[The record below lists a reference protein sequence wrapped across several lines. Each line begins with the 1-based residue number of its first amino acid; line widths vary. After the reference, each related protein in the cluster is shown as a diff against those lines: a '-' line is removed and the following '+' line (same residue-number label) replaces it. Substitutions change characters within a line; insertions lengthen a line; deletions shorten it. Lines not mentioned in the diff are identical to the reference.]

1 MSINNLVVYNRVL
14 KEANDFKISK
24 TATVR
29 SVAKLNYVSKST
41 VYRDL
46 TEILP
51 FIDEDSYKIVKEKL
65 EENKLSRHIRGG
77 EATKKKYLKMGK

>member
-65 EENKLSRHIRGG
+65 E
-77 EATKKKYLKMGK
+77 

>member
-29 SVAKLNYVSKST
+29 SVAKLNYV
-41 VYRDL
+41 
-46 TEILP
+46 
-51 FIDEDSYKIVKEKL
+51 
-65 EENKLSRHIRGG
+65 
-77 EATKKKYLKMGK
+77 